1 VSWPSVTLGDVSVH
15 IRNGASIKQ
24 SSDAKGLPI
33 TRIETIAAREINLKK
48 CGYADVGEND
58 FLGHRLDAG
67 DILISHIN
75 SEKHLGKCAIYEGTR
90 KDIVHGMNLLCLRPK
105 QEIIFPRFLFHYLSS
120 SVFLQMIPE
129 ITKKS
134 VNQASFTVTAF
145 KFLEIS
151 LPPLTEQKRIAAILD
166 KADAIRRK
174 RQQAIQLADDF
185 LRAVFLDMFG
195 DPVINPKG
203 WEQKNLKDIARIQIG
218 PFGTQL
224 HKEDYI
230 TDGVPLINPSHI
242 INSKIVPKRN
252 LTVKADKCNDL
263 PQYKLELD
271 DIILG
276 RRGEMGRAAIVSEKE
291 IGWLCGTGSL
301 FIRTTQKGAFAFYL
315 HKFLTSDYMKNH
327 LISESL
333 GATMPN
339 LNKTIVGN
347 IQIPIPS
354 EEALLKFQKILN
366 VNKQL
371 RVRMGGADKNL
382 FVSLSQKAF
391 VGEL

>member
-1 VSWPSVTLGDVSVH
+1 LSWPTASLGDVATFINGDRGKNYPSKGSFISEGIPFISAGNLSNGELKPSSFNYISEECFNLLSNGKVIDNDILFCLRGSLGKFAVVKNIVNGAIASSLVI
-15 IRNGASIKQ
+15 IRNNQKIDLNFLKHYLGSPLCQ
-24 SSDAKGLPI
+24 
-33 TRIETIAAREINLKK
+33 REINQFENGAAQPNLSAKDLKNFK
-48 CGYADVGEND
+48 
-58 FLGHRLDAG
+58 
-67 DILISHIN
+67 
-75 SEKHLGKCAIYEGTR
+75 
-90 KDIVHGMNLLCLRPK
+90 
-105 QEIIFPRFLFHYLSS
+105 
-120 SVFLQMIPE
+120 IP
-129 ITKKS
+129 
-134 VNQASFTVTAF
+134 
-145 KFLEIS
+145 

-195 DPVINPKG
+195 DPVTNPKG
-203 WEQKNLKDIARIQIG
+203 WEKKNLKDIARIQIG

-242 INSKIVPKRN
+242 INSNIVPKRN
-252 LTVKADKCNDL
+252 LTVRADKCNDL

-315 HKFLTSDYMKNH
+315 HKFLTSDYMKNY

-391 VGEL
+391 RGDL

>member
-1 VSWPSVTLGDVSVH
+1 MSWPTASLGDVATFINGDRGKNYPSKGSFISEGIPFISAGNLSNGELKPSSFNYISEECFNLLSNGKVIDNDILFCLRGSLGKFAVVKNIVNGAIASSLVI
-15 IRNGASIKQ
+15 IRNNQKIDLNFLKHYLGSPLCQ
-24 SSDAKGLPI
+24 
-33 TRIETIAAREINLKK
+33 REINQFENGAAQPNLSAKDLKNFK
-48 CGYADVGEND
+48 
-58 FLGHRLDAG
+58 
-67 DILISHIN
+67 
-75 SEKHLGKCAIYEGTR
+75 
-90 KDIVHGMNLLCLRPK
+90 
-105 QEIIFPRFLFHYLSS
+105 
-120 SVFLQMIPE
+120 IP
-129 ITKKS
+129 
-134 VNQASFTVTAF
+134 
-145 KFLEIS
+145 

-195 DPVINPKG
+195 DPVTNPKG
-203 WEQKNLKDIARIQIG
+203 WEKKNLKDIARIQIG

-242 INSKIVPKRN
+242 INSNIVPKRN
-252 LTVKADKCNDL
+252 LTVRADKCNDL

-315 HKFLTSDYMKNH
+315 HKFLTSDYMKNY

-391 VGEL
+391 RGDL